1 MPETRPNIRRATPA
15 DAAVLADLMN
25 ALNEHEGLSAIYS
38 EETVQRD
45 GFGPEPA
52 FQSLL
57 AELANRPV
65 GYAIY
70 HSAYDSER
78 GGRSLWLVDLYVAP
92 EARGSGLG
100 KALMAKVAQSAVT
113 QGCVSLWW
121 GVRSCNSKA
130 RAFYAGLG
138 ALDDD
143 ARILELAGRELAEL
157 AESAVLDGP

>member
-1 MPETRPNIRRATPA
+1 MAETGCHIRRATPA
-15 DAAVLADLMN
+15 DASILAGLMN
-25 ALNEHEGLSAIYS
+25 ALNEHEGLEPFYTAERIL
-38 EETVQRD
+38 RD

-52 FQSLL
+52 FDSLL
-57 AELANRPV
+57 AELAGLPV

-92 EARGSGLG
+92 DARGRGLG
-100 KALMAKVAQSAVT
+100 RTLMAEVAQAAVT
-113 QGCVSLWW
+113 RGCVSLWW
-121 GVRSCNSKA
+121 SVRSCNEAA

-143 ARILELAGRELAEL
+143 ARILELAGPALTQV
-157 AESAVLDGP
+157 AESANVVSS